1 MPRST
6 LIALLAGLVVA
17 LPVAAADIKI
27 DQIGQKFDPNTA
39 TLKPGDTIHFVNGDD
54 VTHNINIID
63 SDDNAD
69 DKGLQKPGQE
79 IVQKFDKAGTY
90 MVKCAIHPRMKMT
103 VEVK

>member
-6 LIALLAGLVVA
+6 LIALLASLVLA
-17 LPVAAADIKI
+17 LPAAAADIKI
-27 DQIGQKFDPNTA
+27 DQIGQKFDPNKV
-39 TLKPGDTIHFVNGDD
+39 TLNPGDTLHFVNGDD

-79 IVQKFDKAGTY
+79 ILQKFEKAGTY
-90 MVKCAIHPRMKMT
+90 AVKCAIHPKMKMT